1 MYFTCDGRFWEAQFV
16 ILAVL
21 HFEKVLASRLA
32 DLRALAPIGARG
44 LILSRIDHSPLSRL
58 VSLSYP
64 ESKEEGKEEEKE
76 EAKDGGR
83 ERNTYVS
90 EQWRRQEIRWGRGDS
105 ISGSLDVCGP

>member
-1 MYFTCDGRFWEAQFV
+1 M
-16 ILAVL
+16 L
-21 HFEKVLASRLA
+21 HSEKVLAPRLA

-83 ERNTYVS
+83 ERKIYMS
-90 EQWRRQEIRWGRGDS
+90 EEWRRQEIRWGRGDP

>member
-1 MYFTCDGRFWEAQFV
+1 MSSQS
-16 ILAVL
+16 LAFSLLLVKTPTHAPNSGL
-21 HFEKVLASRLA
+21 PLTVHSSVRAFASRLA

-76 EAKDGGR
+76 EAKDEGR
-83 ERNTYVS
+83 ERKKDMS
-90 EQWRRQEIRWGRGDS
+90 EE
-105 ISGSLDVCGP
+105 

>member
-1 MYFTCDGRFWEAQFV
+1 MFH
-16 ILAVL
+16 LA
-21 HFEKVLASRLA
+21 KVLALRLSG
-32 DLRALAPIGARG
+32 LRALAPVGARG

-83 ERNTYVS
+83 ERKNYMS
-90 EQWRRQEIRWGRGDS
+90 EEWRRQEIRWGRGDP

>member
-1 MYFTCDGRFWEAQFV
+1 M
-16 ILAVL
+16 L
-21 HFEKVLASRLA
+21 HSEKVLAPRLA

-83 ERNTYVS
+83 ERKNYMS
-90 EQWRRQEIRWGRGDS
+90 EEWRRQEIRWGRGDP

>member
-1 MYFTCDGRFWEAQFV
+1 M
-16 ILAVL
+16 L
-21 HFEKVLASRLA
+21 HSEKVLAPRLA

-44 LILSRIDHSPLSRL
+44 LILSRIEHSPLSLL

-76 EAKDGGR
+76 EAKDGGP
-83 ERNTYVS
+83 ERKIYMS
-90 EQWRRQEIRWGRGDS
+90 EEWRRQEIRWGKGGP

>member
-1 MYFTCDGRFWEAQFV
+1 MF
-16 ILAVL
+16 
-21 HFEKVLASRLA
+21 HSEKVLAPRLA

-44 LILSRIDHSPLSRL
+44 FILSRIDHSPLSRL

-83 ERNTYVS
+83 EETIICQRNEEGKKSDGGEVTQFLGHLMSVAL
-90 EQWRRQEIRWGRGDS
+90 E
-105 ISGSLDVCGP
+105 P